1 MSSSTDLG
9 RRIVRKGMRLAHSV
23 WTAYPKL
30 HECNVCGWEG
40 RRFDS
45 DEWHPF
51 TICPSCQSQVRHRLL
66 FGALASRDDLS
77 YARIIDGKT
86 ILHFAPEP
94 VVHNVLANRAG
105 KYVTADFLRDN
116 VDLRVD
122 ISDMHSVDSNSYDVV
137 VACDVL
143 EHVTDDRKAMREI
156 HRVLRPNG
164 YAILTVPQ
172 KDHAADTYEDS
183 SIVTPEARE
192 RAFGQSDH
200 LRIYGE
206 DFVAM
211 LESAGFQVTAI
222 NEAHFPEQTVKRQA
236 LFPPVLS
243 PHPLATN
250 YRRVFFARKA
260 ANA

>member
-1 MSSSTDLG
+1 MNLSNDLG
-9 RRIVRKGMRLAHSV
+9 RRIVRKGMRLAHTV

-30 HECNVCGWEG
+30 RECNVCGWEG

-51 TICPSCQSQVRHRLL
+51 TICPNCRSQVRHRLMV
-66 FGALASRDDLS
+66 GALADRDDLS

-94 VVHNVLANRAG
+94 VLQNVLADRAA

-116 VDLRVD
+116 VDLRLD
-122 ISDMHSVDSNSYDVV
+122 ISDMHPVGSNSFDVV

-143 EHVTDDRKAMREI
+143 EHVPDDRRAMREI
-156 HRVLRPNG
+156 HRILSPNG

-172 KDHAADTYEDS
+172 KDHSALTYEDS
-183 SIVTPEARE
+183 SLVTPAERE
-192 RAFGQSDH
+192 RAFGQWDH
-200 LRIYGE
+200 LRIYGD
-206 DFVAM
+206 DFVGM
-211 LESAGFQVTAI
+211 LESVGFQVAAI
-222 NEAHFPEQTVKRQA
+222 NEANFPEQAVRRHV

-243 PHPLATN
+243 QHALATN
-250 YRRVFFARKA
+250 YRKVFFARKA
-260 ANA
+260 VNA

>member
-1 MSSSTDLG
+1 
-9 RRIVRKGMRLAHSV
+9 MRLAYAV

-30 HECNVCGWEG
+30 RECNVCGWEG

-51 TICPSCQSQVRHRLL
+51 TICPSCRSQVRHRLL
-66 FGALASRDDLS
+66 VGALASRDDLS
-77 YARIIDGKT
+77 YARIVDGKT

-94 VVHNVLANRAG
+94 VVQNVLADRAG
-105 KYVTADFLRDN
+105 KYTTADYLRDN
-116 VDLRVD
+116 VDLRLD
-122 ISDMHSVDSNSYDVV
+122 ISDMPTVEANSYDVV

-143 EHVTDDRKAMREI
+143 EHVADDRRAVREI
-156 HRVLRPNG
+156 HRILRPQG

-172 KDHAADTYEDS
+172 KDHLADTYEDS
-183 SIVTPEARE
+183 SLVTPADRE
-192 RAFGQSDH
+192 RAFGQWDH

-206 DFVAM
+206 DFVSV
-211 LESAGFQVTAI
+211 LESAGFEVTVI
-222 NEAHFPEQTVKRQA
+222 TEAHFSEQAVRRHV

-243 PHPLATN
+243 PHALATN
-250 YRRVFFARKA
+250 YRKVFFARKT